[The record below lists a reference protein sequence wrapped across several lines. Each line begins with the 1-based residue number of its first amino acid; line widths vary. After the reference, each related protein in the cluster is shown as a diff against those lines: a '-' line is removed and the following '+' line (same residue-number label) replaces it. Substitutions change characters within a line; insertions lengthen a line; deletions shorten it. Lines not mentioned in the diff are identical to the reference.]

1 MQKGNYVIVDKG
13 DNYVAMAK
21 KSNRNLSAK
30 KRKEAKMKAGKVII
44 YGVNENEYQRLQSTH
59 ENLLNEKLTYNT
71 RKLRF
76 KLFKEAIKKTLIEMS
91 R

>member
-1 MQKGNYVIVDKG
+1 MQKRNYVIVDKG

-21 KSNRNLSAK
+21 NSARNLSAK

-44 YGVNENEYQRLQSTH
+44 YGVNENEYQRLQSVH
-59 ENLLNEKLTYNT
+59 EALLNEKLSYKT
-71 RKLRF
+71 KMLRF